1 MEEIFVKDLIFV
13 LVVVRGFFIK
23 IGIEDLD
30 EEEDDELQVNIILF
44 LEKRRKKNKIEELCK
59 ILEERDDKF
68 LKCRNSKMLY

>member
-68 LKCRNSKMLY
+68 LNIFWEMQEL

>member
-59 ILEERDDKF
+59 ILEERNDKF
-68 LKCRNSKMLY
+68 LNILQEMQEL

>member
-68 LKCRNSKMLY
+68 LNIFWEMQDL

>member
-68 LKCRNSKMLY
+68 QNIFW